1 MGKSREE
8 QARLE
13 GMAQALRISKEKGI
27 EGLEAEIRMRNI
39 TNLPCGIPQKAL
51 DECIRNIKNNV
62 VDTFTVLV
70 AYTLHHKF
78 GYGKTRLGRFIKE
91 FNFQADCLSEDY
103 CTWDDLI
110 NEMREECGMDLKI
123 RKNDRDVKI

>member
-1 MGKSREE
+1 MKVWKQRSD
-8 QARLE
+8 
-13 GMAQALRISKEKGI
+13 
-27 EGLEAEIRMRNI
+27 
-39 TNLPCGIPQKAL
+39 LPCGVPQKAM

-78 GYGKTRLGRFIKE
+78 GYGKARLARFVEE
-91 FNFQADCLSEDY
+91 FNFQAECLADDY

-123 RKNDRDVKI
+123 RKNDRDVRI